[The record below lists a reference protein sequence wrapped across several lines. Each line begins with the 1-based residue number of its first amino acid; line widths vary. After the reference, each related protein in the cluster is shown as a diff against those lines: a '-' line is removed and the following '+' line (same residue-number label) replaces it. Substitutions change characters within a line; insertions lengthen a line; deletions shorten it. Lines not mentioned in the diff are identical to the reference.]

1 MELALKHNL
10 KVDVGDEIFYINT
23 GTAKSH
29 SDIKAVKDKEK
40 GTTEL
45 QFYCELIPQ
54 ELIENNPDLM
64 TDNYNVAKYVSALN
78 SRIKPLLVCFDENV
92 RDKII
97 IDVIKDRKTKEFKLK
112 DRSVFA
118 ESECQLVFGKPL
130 SPEDQDDYY
139 EDLMKME
146 DREIKFWMSVNKT
159 PNFMTNEEWVDLQ
172 NDYIERMRVQR
183 EEGIAD
189 EMERVLDSIKRM
201 EVVDYKKLKLYNKLP
216 DSIKTIVDVKESNG
230 EFFLTSIKWDV
241 ELYPFSMIFEYEQEA
256 VNRATWY
263 STQQCSDN
271 IDDMYDMWLNYI
283 AERKELS
290 GATPYYEE
298 IERIENADINLD
310 EIAIMNGMDKEAD
323 LQNKEEDEDDWG
335 F

>member
-1 MELALKHNL
+1 MELVLKHNL

-29 SDIKAVKDKEK
+29 SDIKAIKDKEK
-40 GTTEL
+40 GTTEI

-54 ELIENNPDLM
+54 DFIENNPDFM
-64 TDNYNVAKYVSALN
+64 TDNYNVAKYISALN

-159 PNFMTNEEWVDLQ
+159 PNFMTNEEWIDLQ

-183 EEGIAD
+183 EKGIAD
-189 EMERVLDSIKRM
+189 ELERVLDAIKRM
-201 EVVDYKKLKLYNKLP
+201 EVVDFKKLKLYNKLP
-216 DSIKTIVDVKESNG
+216 DTLKGVIDINDVDGV
-230 EFFLTSIKWDV
+230 FYLTSIKWGV
-241 ELYPFSMIFEYEQEA
+241 NLYPFNIIFDYEQEA
-256 VNRATWY
+256 INRAAWY
-263 STQQCSDN
+263 STIENNDN

-283 AERKELS
+283 AERKVLS
-290 GATPYYEE
+290 GDSTNYEE
-298 IERIENADINLD
+298 VENDENTHTSLNGLAIIN
-310 EIAIMNGMDKEAD
+310 NVDKEVD
-323 LQNKEEDEDDWG
+323 LHNDEDDDDWG